1 MAITTHV
8 SVKDLLDQL
17 EHRQQKYTDSQKE
30 PPKEKRGI
38 DFLLVEMD
46 DSDTEFNFV
55 FRAHDGAL
63 ILTRERYTL
72 DAFEKVARELSLQ
85 DYEPV
90 QFTGG

>member
-1 MAITTHV
+1 MAATTHV

-17 EHRQQKYTDSQKE
+17 AQKQQKQVQDQKHL
-30 PPKEKRGI
+30 KEGVGI
-38 DFLLVEMD
+38 DFILMEVE
-46 DSDTEFNFV
+46 DSDVEFNFV

-63 ILTRERYTL
+63 VLTRERYTL

>member
-1 MAITTHV
+1 MAATTHV

-17 EHRQQKYTDSQKE
+17 AQKQQKQVQDQKHL
-30 PPKEKRGI
+30 KEGVGI
-38 DFLLVEMD
+38 DFILMAVE
-46 DSDTEFNFV
+46 DSDVEFNFV

-63 ILTRERYTL
+63 VLTRERYTL